1 MCTMQIIAKRCMKWK
16 RVNERYDTDEMLFD
30 GVMELVDMEFTCDV
44 LLYGLDDSAIISVS
58 LR

>member
-1 MCTMQIIAKRCMKWK
+1 MS
-16 RVNERYDTDEMLFD
+16 DTDEMLFD

-44 LLYGLDDSAIISVS
+44 SLYGLDDSAIISVS